1 MNSENN
7 NNPNNVNTT
16 EDSLFSDMPAL
27 ISDTESESD
36 TESNFS
42 DMPQLVSDTEYDNV
56 NIPDYN
62 NEDEYDDAN
71 SSDEEDNKSETD
83 YSDMPELISLEQ
95 LELINSLCKPF
106 TDNQNLQNS
115 LYEIPIYTIDS
126 EDYSE
131 DDIEDDFTNPL

>member
-1 MNSENN
+1 MNSE

-36 TESNFS
+36 TESDMDYY

-56 NIPDYN
+56 NIPDDN
-62 NEDEYDDAN
+62 NEDDEDDDAN

-83 YSDMPELISLEQ
+83 YSDMPELITLEQ

-106 TDNQNLQNS
+106 INNQNLQNS

-126 EDYSE
+126 EDDS
-131 DDIEDDFTNPL
+131 EDDFTNPS